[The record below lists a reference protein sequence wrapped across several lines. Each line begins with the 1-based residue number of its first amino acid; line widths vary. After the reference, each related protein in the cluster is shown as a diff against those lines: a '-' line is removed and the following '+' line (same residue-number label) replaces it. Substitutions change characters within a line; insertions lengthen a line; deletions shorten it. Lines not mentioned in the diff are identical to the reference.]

1 MVFRLLL
8 YTALSIFIL
17 GLIFRFS
24 SWFFRSAGFPSKDI
38 KAGTRFLSFAK
49 GFIGVIF
56 SRKILTLI
64 KVFIIDV
71 IFQRRALKEDI
82 LRWAMHMLIY
92 CGFMMLILMHALGE
106 IITASIFSDYY
117 STINP
122 FFFLRDLFGFMVIL
136 GVVIAVIRRFLF
148 KKPRFK
154 TSGMD
159 IYAIIIVA
167 VIILSGIFLEGI
179 KITSHSDFMRMVE
192 DYAGLDIEYEEE
204 EIRALE
210 SLWVKD
216 FGLVSPNVSGPF
228 EEDVLELGFEYHE
241 MNCMSCHSPPEW
253 AFTGYISARLI
264 NPVAVSMDKAGIP
277 ELLYYLHVLA
287 CFAGLALLPFTK
299 MFHIFSTPICM
310 LVNSVVD
317 KENSLPENIA
327 SLQVMELDACTH
339 CGTCSS
345 FCSAMMG
352 YEARGNQYILPS
364 EKMALLKKFSWGK
377 KPGEKTFKA
386 IQEGVYFCTNCD
398 RCTVVCPS
406 GIDLKNLWL
415 NVRENLIQWGVPEPL
430 MISPL
435 SLVRGLNRE
444 ERQVN
449 NYSQPVETAR
459 KLLTGLFHSLNEPEK
474 PISLPVTNESTGS
487 TNDKGGTYSYCFSC
501 QNCTTVCPVVGNYE
515 NPQETLGLLPH
526 QIMRCLGLGLEELA
540 TGPDMLWDCVT
551 CYQCQEHCPQKV
563 EVADI
568 LYDLKNKTIE
578 RLENEN

>member
-1 MVFRLLL
+1 
-8 YTALSIFIL
+8 
-17 GLIFRFS
+17 
-24 SWFFRSAGFPSKDI
+24 
-38 KAGTRFLSFAK
+38 
-49 GFIGVIF
+49 
-56 SRKILTLI
+56 
-64 KVFIIDV
+64 
-71 IFQRRALKEDI
+71 
-82 LRWAMHMLIY
+82 
-92 CGFMMLILMHALGE
+92 
-106 IITASIFSDYY
+106 
-117 STINP
+117 
-122 FFFLRDLFGFMVIL
+122 
-136 GVVIAVIRRFLF
+136 
-148 KKPRFK
+148 
-154 TSGMD
+154 MD

-241 MNCMSCHSPPEW
+241 MNCMNCHSPPEW

-415 NVRENLIQWGVPEPL
+415 NVRENLIQRGVPEPL

-474 PISLPVTNESTGS
+474 PISLPVTNESAGS
-487 TNDKGGTYSYCFSC
+487 TNDRGGTYSYCFSC